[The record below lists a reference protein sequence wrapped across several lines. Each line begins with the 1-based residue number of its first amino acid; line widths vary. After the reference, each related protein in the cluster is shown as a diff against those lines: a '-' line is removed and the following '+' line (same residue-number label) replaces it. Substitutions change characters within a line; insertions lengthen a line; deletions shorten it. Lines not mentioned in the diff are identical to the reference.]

1 MKGLTRPTI
10 MAAVAIAAVCLSG
23 AVSAQP
29 KPIRIGEFNSYT
41 GAVALFTDTYRKGMD
56 LAVEHINAS
65 GGVLG
70 RKIDVIHRDDNLSAT
85 DALRIANEL
94 VNSEKVDLIT
104 GTFASPIGMAVG
116 NFATQNKVLFVA
128 MEPLTNQIT
137 WEKGSRYVFRVAS
150 PVVGAANALAQRAA
164 KLPCSR
170 WAGIGPL
177 SEAITDLH
185 ADFRKEL
192 TRLGKPFTWTG
203 EVLNPQGKANPGALI
218 DALDRMNADCV
229 VVSLIGPDIVGYI
242 REAKIRGVY
251 DKRTHLGLQTG
262 SPEWLR
268 QLGAEAPT
276 GWVVTGYPY
285 ESIDNPAHRKMVSEY
300 QKKYNSEPG
309 LGTIIGYLG
318 MEAIAAGIKK
328 AGALDVES
336 LIKGFRATEFE
347 SVIGPMRWRRD
358 HQLELGVWLGRVDL
372 EKGAKTAVL
381 KDVVYVG
388 RESLPS
394 VEEGLKRR
402 PAGAND

>member
-1 MKGLTRPTI
+1 MKLARRTIVAALALGSIGLSAP
-10 MAAVAIAAVCLSG
+10 L
-23 AVSAQP
+23 SAQQ

-56 LAVEHINAS
+56 LALEHINAS

-70 RKIDVIHRDDNLSAT
+70 RKIEVIHRDDNLSAT

-104 GTFASPIGMAVG
+104 GTFASPIGMAVS

-137 WEKGSRYVFRVAS
+137 WEKGSRYTFRVAS
-150 PVVGAANALAQRAA
+150 PVIGAANALAQRAA
-164 KLPCSR
+164 KLNCSR

-185 ADFRKEL
+185 TDFRNEL
-192 TRLGKPFTWTG
+192 TRLGKNFTWTG
-203 EVLNPQGKANPGALI
+203 EILNPQGKGNAGATI

-268 QLGAEAPT
+268 SLGADAPT

-285 ESIDNPAHRKMVSEY
+285 ESIDFPAHRKMVAEY
-300 QKKYNSEPG
+300 QKKYGTEPG

-336 LIKGFRATEFE
+336 LIKGFRATEFQ
-347 SVIGPMRWRRD
+347 SVIGPMRWRPD
-358 HQLELGVWLGRVDL
+358 HQLEFGVWLGRVDL
-372 EKGAKTAVL
+372 APGAKTATL
-381 KDVVYVG
+381 KDIVYVG
-388 RESLPS
+388 KESLPT
-394 VEEGLKRR
+394 VEAGLKRR